1 MSVSEMEKEKGRR
14 SRARAMT
21 AFRLS
26 WLVFCVLV
34 FVGAHVSLPFSYW
47 WIWLPAGIGIAL
59 LVWMGR
65 TARAQHAVRPP
76 AVEVDPPVRGCWQA
90 VNSPADKVPSH
101 GTYGYGQAY
110 AIDIVAEPGPEA
122 GPRGPEAGTPDTLS
136 PESGSP
142 GTAGPA
148 STTPPPSRPAFA
160 WLWPVARRNEDFP
173 AFGAPLLAVADAT
186 VVHASDGQRDHLSR
200 NSLAGLVYLMLFESV
215 VRDLV
220 GAHRIFGNHLILDLG
235 NGTYAAYAHLRQG
248 SLEVGVGDR
257 VSAGQPLARCGN
269 SGNSSEPHLH
279 FQLMDHPDLNVARGI
294 PFRWRGVGV
303 PSNGENFVTGI

>member
-1 MSVSEMEKEKGRR
+1 MSVSEMEKGRR

-21 AFRLS
+21 GARLS

-34 FVGAHVSLPFSYW
+34 FVGAHVSLPFGYW
-47 WIWLPAGIGIAL
+47 WIWLPAGIGVAL
-59 LVWMGR
+59 LVWTGR

-76 AVEVDPPVRGCWQA
+76 AVEVDPPVRGRWQA

-110 AIDIVAEPGPEA
+110 AIDIVAEPGPES
-122 GPRGPEAGTPDTLS
+122 GTLS
-136 PESGSP
+136 PDAGPP

-160 WLWPVARRNEDFP
+160 WLWPVARRNVDFP

-215 VRDLV
+215 VRDIA
-220 GAHRIFGNHLILDLG
+220 GARRMFGNHLILDLG

-248 SLEVGVGDR
+248 SLEVGAGDR
-257 VSAGQPLARCGN
+257 VSAGQTLARCGN

-279 FQLMDHPDLNVARGI
+279 FQLMDHPDLNAARGI
-294 PFRWRGVGV
+294 PFRWRGIGV
-303 PSNGENFVTGI
+303 PSNSENFVNQI